1 MMKHW
6 FILFMGV
13 LFCSMVWA
21 QKDAEIELADKYF
34 ADREFEAA
42 LEIYLKLSKN
52 ADEEKYVRRV
62 VNCYEELQQYEESIK
77 FLDKSIRK
85 YPQRVIYPIYKA
97 LSLEKAGQMEES
109 EKLLEQTIEKELG
122 IEGHFM
128 QVGTYLYQE
137 GKLDAALSTYQQ
149 GRKKLK
155 EDVMFS
161 DEIANIYEKQ
171 GEYEAAA
178 MEYINSYRE
187 NPSHESSVNMSIL
200 SMLDISSS
208 AAPAVERALLKAVD
222 KYPTDYGLRKMLF
235 EFYVLDKNFMEAF
248 VQVKSIDRLFKEDGG
263 RIYNF
268 AKTLRNSEEYEL
280 SNEAFDYIIQRKEN
294 SPYYYQAYMEKAIN
308 GELEAFQQLPVDM
321 EAVKLAAS
329 SYQSLLD
336 EFGRSPRYFNAI
348 YRYARLKVF
357 YLDELESALD
367 DLEEVSVRMI
377 GNDQNTKENLAR
389 AKLLIGDI
397 LVMQQEYNKAKL
409 IFEEVSELFRD
420 RQLGAMA
427 KYKLAQLSYY
437 KGEFSLAQALL
448 GAIKDNTSNDI
459 SNDAIKLNLIII
471 DNTGLDTTTEALEL
485 FAQAQLLT
493 YQRKY
498 EASLELMDSLALK
511 FPNHSLADE
520 IYWEKATIYLKK
532 DNTQV
537 ALEYIDRIL
546 ENFPE
551 DIHGDDAL
559 YTKARMYDYN
569 LKNPELAQKYYIEF
583 LSRFP
588 GSLYSVE
595 VRKRIRELRQEG

>member
-1 MMKHW
+1 MKRW
-6 FILFMGV
+6 YLLLFGLLLV
-13 LFCSMVWA
+13 SVGFA
-21 QKDAEIELADKYF
+21 QKEAEVELADKYF
-34 ADREFEAA
+34 NDREFESA
-42 LEIYLKLSKN
+42 LDIYLKLSKN
-52 ADEEKYVRRV
+52 ADEAKYVQRV
-62 VNCYEELQQYEESIK
+62 MNCYEELQRFDEALA
-77 FLDKSIRK
+77 FLDKSIKK
-85 YPQRVIYPIYKA
+85 YPDRVIYPVYKS
-97 LSLEKAGQMEES
+97 LTLEKSGLLKES
-109 EKLLEQTIEKELG
+109 ERLLYQTIEKDLSV
-122 IEGHFM
+122 EGHYR
-128 QVGTYLYQE
+128 QVGTYLFQSD
-137 GKLDAALSTYQQ
+137 KLDAALETYIQ
-149 GRKKLK
+149 GRRNLK
-155 EDVMFS
+155 SAVIFS
-161 DEIANIYEKQ
+161 DEIANIYERK
-171 GEYEAAA
+171 GEYEAAVL
-178 MEYINSYRE
+178 EYINSYRE
-187 NPSHESSVNMSIL
+187 NPSNESSVNMSIL
-200 SMLDISSS
+200 SMLDL
-208 AAPAVERALLKAVD
+208 APDKASDIERALLRGVD

-235 EFYVLDKNFMEAF
+235 EFYVLTKNFMEAF
-248 VQVKSIDRLFKEDGG
+248 IQVKSIDRLFKEDGG

-268 AKTLRNSEEYEL
+268 AKTLRNSEEYLL

-294 SPYYYQAYMEKAIN
+294 SPYYFQAYMEKAIN

-321 EAVKLAAS
+321 EAVTLAADT
-329 SYQSLLD
+329 YKNLLE

-348 YRYARLKVF
+348 YRFAKLKVF
-357 YLDELESALD
+357 YLNELESALK
-367 DLEEVSVRMI
+367 DLEEVSLRLI
-377 GNDQNTKENLAR
+377 GNDQNTKENLAT

-397 LVMQQEYNKAKL
+397 LIMKQEYNKAKL

-420 RQLGAMA
+420 RQIGALA

-498 EASLELMDSLALK
+498 EASLDLMDSLALK

-532 DNTQV
+532 DNTEV

-559 YTKARMYDYN
+559 YTKARIYDYN
-569 LKNPELAQKYYIEF
+569 LKNPELAQKFYIEF
-583 LSRFP
+583 LSMFP